1 MANTI
6 LARHRDEVDRMA
18 ETDGDIILRLR
29 ELQRQHQAGE
39 ISAGEFDRA
48 YRALNAEVD
57 RQCDRCGGSPA
68 PFLHRR
74 QTLCGRCYQAV
85 TR

>member
-1 MANTI
+1 MAPII
-6 LARHRDEVDRMA
+6 LTRHRDEHDRLA

-39 ISAGEFDRA
+39 ISALEFDRA

-57 RQCDRCGGSPA
+57 AQCDRCGGGPA
-68 PFLHRR
+68 PFKHGR
-74 QTLCGRCYQAV
+74 QTLCGRCYRAV
-85 TR
+85 L